1 VIHSLSMKTM
11 EYQRLSSREREEIS
25 RGLAEGAGVV
35 ALARRIGRNRGTVSR
50 EIARNSGCGEYRAI
64 SAGNRASMS
73 ASSRKQGKR
82 ILMKRGMLQSYVV
95 EKIRACWSPEQIAVM
110 LVREYPHDMTMR
122 ISHEAIYQYVYVL
135 PRGSLK
141 QSLIKGL
148 RQERAWRRKKYRG
161 RKSEE
166 TRGKIADMLS
176 IEERP
181 QEVASRT
188 IPGHWEGDLILGK
201 YKRTALGTLV
211 ERTTRYTML
220 VPLKAKDA
228 TSVRKAYAKAMRDVP
243 KELARSLTYDQG
255 KEMSQHKQFT
265 VDTDITVYFAH
276 PGSPWERGTNENT
289 NGLIRQ
295 FFPKG
300 TEFDKVPR
308 REIRRAQDLLNGR
321 PRKVLDYEMPNE
333 AFTKLVALNF

>member
-1 VIHSLSMKTM
+1 M
-11 EYQRLSSREREEIS
+11 ETPAYRRLSSREREEIS
-25 RGLAEGAGVV
+25 RGLAEGANV
-35 ALARRIGRNRGTVSR
+35 ASIALRVGRSRGTVSR
-50 EIARNSGCGEYRAI
+50 EIARNNGASGYRAF
-64 SAGNRASMS
+64 SARNRARVS
-73 ASSRKQGKR
+73 AASRKRGKR
-82 ILMKRGMLQSYVV
+82 ILTARAVLRSYVV
-95 EKIRACWSPEQIAVM
+95 RKIRARWSPEQIAVM
-110 LVREYPHDMTMR
+110 LPRGYPHDMSMR
-122 ISHEAIYQYVYVL
+122 ISHEAIYQYIYVL

-141 QSLIKGL
+141 QTLIKGL
-148 RQERAWRRKKYRG
+148 RQERAWRRKKYKG
-161 RKSEE
+161 RKSTE

-181 QEVASRT
+181 KDVESRT
-188 IPGHWEGDLILGK
+188 IPGHWEGDLIMGK

-228 TSVRKAYAKAMRDVP
+228 ESVRKAYARKLEKLP

-255 KEMSQHKQFT
+255 KEMSQHQRFT
-265 VDTDITVYFAH
+265 IDTGITVYFAH

-300 TEFDKVPR
+300 TEFDKVSSR
-308 REIRRAQDLLNGR
+308 TIRNAQDLLNGR
-321 PRKVLDYEMPNE
+321 PRKVLDWEKPNE
-333 AFTKLVALNF
+333 AFTKLVALDY